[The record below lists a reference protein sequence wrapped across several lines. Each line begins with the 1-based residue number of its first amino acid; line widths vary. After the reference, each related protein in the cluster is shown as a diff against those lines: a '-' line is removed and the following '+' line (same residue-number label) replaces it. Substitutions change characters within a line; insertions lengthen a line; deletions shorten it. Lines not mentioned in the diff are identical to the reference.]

1 MGLRGSTERTQ
12 RRILVETTIANER
25 KSVGIAYLLW
35 FFFGPFGGHNY
46 YVGKPMLGAAQL
58 FGYIIGLAMYFTR
71 VPILGVL
78 FLFVLGISLIVD
90 LCFIPRA
97 SMPRPKSCASA
108 CRTPWCGTAD
118 RLAARGSQPRDIR

>member
-1 MGLRGSTERTQ
+1 
-12 RRILVETTIANER
+12 
-25 KSVGIAYLLW
+25 
-35 FFFGPFGGHNY
+35 
-46 YVGKPMLGAAQL
+46 MLGAAQL

-97 SMPRPKSCASA
+97 SMPRPK
-108 CRTPWCGTAD
+108 
-118 RLAARGSQPRDIR
+118 AARAPVGHHGVGQLIP